1 MAITDLIPWK
11 KDETSVPV
19 RRRQGEEAFLD
30 LRKQMNRL
38 FDEFFERPFGLS
50 PFFGDSTLW
59 GDFAPQMD
67 VSETDK
73 EITISAELPGA
84 EPEDIHITL
93 DRNILTISGEKR
105 AEKEEGGKRFYR
117 VERSYGS
124 FRRSIPLPEGV
135 DEDQIDANFKRGVLK
150 VKLPKTAEAQK
161 KSKRITIK
169 TD

>member
-19 RRRQGEEAFLD
+19 RRGQGEETFLD

-59 GDFAPQMD
+59 GDFAPHMD

-73 EITISAELPGA
+73 EIIISAELPGA

-124 FRRSIPLPEGV
+124 FRRSILLPEGV
-135 DEDQIDANFKRGVLK
+135 DEDQIDASYKRGVLK
-150 VKLPKTAEAQK
+150 VNLPKTARAQK
-161 KSKRITIK
+161 KRKRITIK